1 MHRLVLIRHGQS
13 DWNRRNLFTGWT
25 DVPLTEAG
33 LAESR
38 SAAVALKAAGF
49 DLDVAFTSV
58 LTRAI
63 VTLHTV
69 LAGMDRLWLPVHKHW
84 RLNER
89 RYGALQGLDK
99 RRTAERHGD
108 AMVALWRRSWD
119 VPPPP
124 IDPAD
129 PRSALRARRPPLR
142 RPRDRPAPARR
153 EPEGHDGPGNTLLDE
168 VDRARAPARRPG
180 HRCGAWQQPARPRQ
194 ASGRRARRRDPPG
207 RDPHPAARSST
218 SSTPTCPRSAA
229 TSCTRTGR
237 RNRRNGSADRH
248 RRHVQDRSSLGSR
261 PWSSMTRT

>member
-33 LAESR
+33 LAESH

-69 LAGMDRLWLPVHKHW
+69 LADMDRLWLPVHKHW

-89 RYGALQGLDK
+89 HYGALQGLDK
-99 RRTAERHGD
+99 RQTAERHGD

-119 VPPPP
+119 VPPPSV
-124 IDPAD
+124 DPAD
-129 PRSALRARRPPLR
+129 LRSALDDRRYAGLAADQRPRGESLKDTSVRVLPYWTESIVPALRLGARVVVAAHGNSLRALVKHLDRVPDDVIPQVEIPTGRPLVYELDAGLAPLR
-142 RPRDRPAPARR
+142 RYFL
-153 EPEGHDGPGNTLLDE
+153 H
-168 VDRARAPARRPG
+168 
-180 HRCGAWQQPARPRQ
+180 
-194 ASGRRARRRDPPG
+194 ASGAAEPVEWRRG
-207 RDPHPAARSST
+207 
-218 SSTPTCPRSAA
+218 
-229 TSCTRTGR
+229 
-237 RNRRNGSADRH
+237 
-248 RRHVQDRSSLGSR
+248 
-261 PWSSMTRT
+261 

>member
-38 SAAVALKAAGF
+38 SAAAALKAAGF

-69 LAGMDRLWLPVHKHW
+69 LGELDRLWLPVHKHW

-89 RYGALQGLDK
+89 HYGALQGLDK
-99 RRTAERHGD
+99 HRTAERHGD

-129 PRSALRARRPPLR
+129 PRSALDDRRYAGLAASQRPRGESLKDTMERVLPYWTESIVPALRLGARAIVAAHGNSLRGLVKHLDGVPDDVIPQVEIPTGRPLVYELDTGLAPLR
-142 RPRDRPAPARR
+142 RYFLHPGGAAEPAEWRR
-153 EPEGHDGPGNTLLDE
+153 E
-168 VDRARAPARRPG
+168 
-180 HRCGAWQQPARPRQ
+180 
-194 ASGRRARRRDPPG
+194 
-207 RDPHPAARSST
+207 
-218 SSTPTCPRSAA
+218 
-229 TSCTRTGR
+229 
-237 RNRRNGSADRH
+237 
-248 RRHVQDRSSLGSR
+248 
-261 PWSSMTRT
+261 